1 MNPEVIRAFTPVF
14 LATIGGLIG
23 LAVTFAPNLE
33 NDQRSSGLGLAGTAI
48 AGAAGLA
55 QTTRHEGN
63 ITAAPNAHIEVDST
77 KQPTH
82 ENAVS

>member
-1 MNPEVIRAFTPVF
+1 MNPELVRAFTPVF
-14 LATIGGLIG
+14 LAAIGGAIG
-23 LAVTFAPNLE
+23 LAAVVCPLNE
-33 NDQRSSGLGLAGTAI
+33 NQRSAGIGLAGTAI
-48 AGAAGLA
+48 AGAVGLA

-63 ITAAPNAHIEVDST
+63 ITAAPNAHVEVDNT